1 MVQVDI
7 PAAFA
12 MGQLLA
18 IVGRKSLKTGQPS
31 VRDRFLLL
39 TNWYTSLILGTTGL
53 FLLVGWPGWETMYQ
67 WAWVENPQFKP
78 MVALF
83 YIVFLVLMVAL
94 GNAGFLMSY
103 RLIRS
108 NREALAKAILALSVI
123 GTFAPFLID
132 IKAPFYIGTYQQYH
146 TGQASLIF
154 HSSFIFPWFGIMLFW
169 VIGSVIFVRKVYS
182 EDKSNQN
189 QSAL

>member
-18 IVGRKSLKTGQPS
+18 VVGRKSLKTGQPS

-83 YIVFLVLMVAL
+83 YIVFLVLMIAL

-108 NREALAKAILALSVI
+108 NRDSLAKAILALSVI

-146 TGQASLIF
+146 TGRALLVF
-154 HSSFIFPWFGIMLFW
+154 NSSFIFSWFGIMLFW
-169 VIGSVIFVRKVYS
+169 VIGSVVFVRKVYS
-182 EDKSNQN
+182 EDKSNRHQT
-189 QSAL
+189 AL

>member
-18 IVGRKSLKTGQPS
+18 LAGRKSLKTGQPS
-31 VRDRFLLL
+31 VRHRFLLL

-78 MVALF
+78 LAALF
-83 YIVFLVLMVAL
+83 YIVFLVLMVVL
-94 GNAGFLMSY
+94 GNAGFLISC

-108 NREALAKAILALSVI
+108 NREALAKALLVLSVI

-132 IKAPFYIGTYQQYH
+132 IRAPFYIGTYQQYH
-146 TGQASLIF
+146 TGRALLIF
-154 HSSFIFPWFGIMLFW
+154 NSPFIYSWFGIMLFW
-169 VIGSVIFVRKVYS
+169 VIGSLVFVRKVYA
-182 EDKSNQN
+182 EDQSNQS
-189 QSAL
+189 QTAL

>member
-18 IVGRKSLKTGQPS
+18 MVGRKSLKTGQPS
-31 VRDRFLLL
+31 VRDRFLVL

-67 WAWVENPQFKP
+67 WSWVENPQFKP

-83 YIVFLVLMVAL
+83 YIVFLVLMVIL

-108 NREALAKAILALSVI
+108 NREALAKTILALSVI

-146 TGQASLIF
+146 AGQASLIF
-154 HSSFIFPWFGIMLFW
+154 NSPFICSWFGIMLFW
-169 VIGSVIFVRKVYS
+169 VIGSIVFVRKVYS
-182 EDKSNQN
+182 EDKSNRHQA
-189 QSAL
+189 AL